1 MSYVVDPEKF
11 KTILKKRGFR
21 SISHLSRVS
30 GVHRN
35 TIAEY
40 LAQRSSPFQSTF
52 LRVSELLRVDPYEL
66 MQNAPSKEGRGIR
79 DILSPICNEF
89 ISQNTSLCVII
100 LESRFDEKKGKTI
113 LKLGLSNG
121 DVPLGQAEFSI
132 YKVKLDDY
140 LRRKKL
146 VAEAWNLDR
155 SSSQFL
161 VTINDDFE
169 FFAGNEESYRYIA
182 GFVRGLKRA
191 TKEAL
196 PQSARNEAIGGFQRG
211 YAEVVG

>member
-40 LAQRSSPFQSTF
+40 LTQRSSPFQSTF
-52 LRVSELLRVDPYEL
+52 LKVSELLRVDPNEL
-66 MQNAPSKEGRGIR
+66 MQNAPSKEERGIR

-89 ISQNTSLCVII
+89 ISQNTSLCVMI
-100 LESRFDEKKGKTI
+100 LESRLDEKKGKTI

-161 VTINDDFE
+161 MTINDDFE

-182 GFVRGLKRA
+182 GFIRGLKRA

-196 PQSARNEAIGGFQRG
+196 PQSARNEALEGFQRE
-211 YAEVVG
+211 YAEVIG